1 MASILNELK
10 DNLKSKKEKLELCNK
25 LIENTHNG
33 RLQKTLI
40 KFKNNLQ
47 KKNRLQSVE
56 DITDSDSSI
65 DTDEDKYNNINYCI
79 VEQKYIDDCKVVISD
94 FGNCY
99 YSSDKTDDEIQT
111 RYYRAPE
118 IILHYPYDKPVDMWS
133 LACLIF
139 ELLTGDLL
147 FDPPKDE
154 KYNRDQHHLYWM
166 QQLIGKIPYKMLDKS
181 KRKKYLFNKNGLLK
195 GFNEDIPMWPLKD
208 VLVEDH
214 EINEKDAIE
223 ITDFLM
229 NLLIYDPK
237 ERYTVGECLK
247 HPWLN

>member
-1 MASILNELK
+1 
-10 DNLKSKKEKLELCNK
+10 
-25 LIENTHNG
+25 
-33 RLQKTLI
+33 
-40 KFKNNLQ
+40 
-47 KKNRLQSVE
+47 
-56 DITDSDSSI
+56 
-65 DTDEDKYNNINYCI
+65 
-79 VEQKYIDDCKVVISD
+79 
-94 FGNCY
+94 
-99 YSSDKTDDEIQT
+99 
-111 RYYRAPE
+111 
-118 IILHYPYDKPVDMWS
+118 
-133 LACLIF
+133 
-139 ELLTGDLL
+139 
-147 FDPPKDE
+147 
-154 KYNRDQHHLYWM
+154 
-166 QQLIGKIPYKMLDKS
+166 MLDKS